1 MIHEIRTYDLK
12 PRSVEQFGKN
22 TKIKLDKRLEYSS
35 LAGFWYTDIGP
46 LNQVVH
52 IWPYDDTNHRTEV
65 RSRAVKDGIWPPEN
79 SDLTLN
85 MRSDIMIPATFM
97 KPLEPKALGPV
108 YEMRIYTYQPGT
120 MGEVLKRW
128 GDAIPHREE
137 FSPLAAGMYTELG
150 GLNKWIHVWPYKDLE
165 ERNKIREEASATP
178 HWPPPT
184 REFLVTQENKIC
196 VPAAF
201 SPMH

>member
-65 RSRAVKDGIWPPEN
+65 RSKAVQDGIWPPDN
-79 SDLTLN
+79 SELTLN
-85 MRSDIMIPATFM
+85 MRSDIMIPAPFM
-97 KPLEPKALGPV
+97 KPLEPKELGPV
-108 YEMRIYTYQPGT
+108 YEMRIYTYKSSDLPN
-120 MGEVLKRW
+120 VLEAW
-128 GDAIPHREE
+128 ADAIEDREKL
-137 FSPLAAGMYTELG
+137 SPLVGCWVSDIG
-150 GLNKWIHVWPYKDLE
+150 DLNKLVHMWAYGSLEDRSRIRNQAVQDRVWPPKSGV
-165 ERNKIREEASATP
+165 SAIY
-178 HWPPPT
+178 
-184 REFLVTQENKIC
+184 QENKILL
-196 VPAAF
+196 PFDF
-201 SPMH
+201 SPLQ